1 MPSRVIG
8 PHATGVPE
16 HRTRAPVDPV
26 PLDEAIA
33 TGETTELQ
41 RAALE
46 HAARENRRSLAAEL
60 RAALHPP
67 AR

>member
-1 MPSRVIG
+1 MASRVTS
-8 PHATGVPE
+8 PHAHGVPDD
-16 HRTRAPVDPV
+16 RTPESAE
-26 PLDEAIA
+26 PLPLAEAIA
-33 TGETTELQ
+33 RGRTTELQ

-67 AR
+67 TR